1 MSDVRVRKLQE
12 FIKQEV
18 SSMLM
23 RGLKDP
29 RIGFVTV
36 TDVEVTGDLR
46 QATIYVSLFGSDEAK
61 KESLQAL
68 RHATGHIRSELGK
81 VLRLRYTPELAF
93 EADTSLDYSMHIESL
108 LHDIKKDEAAAGKA
122 EDGAE
127 KDDSS
132 HEND

>member
-18 SSMLM
+18 SNMLM

-46 QATIYVSLFGSDEAK
+46 QATI
-61 KESLQAL
+61 
-68 RHATGHIRSELGK
+68 
-81 VLRLRYTPELAF
+81 
-93 EADTSLDYSMHIESL
+93 
-108 LHDIKKDEAAAGKA
+108 
-122 EDGAE
+122 
-127 KDDSS
+127 
-132 HEND
+132 

>member
-46 QATIYVSLFGSDEAK
+46 QATIYVSLFGKDEEK
-61 KESLQAL
+61 KASLQAL
-68 RHATGHIRSELGK
+68 RHAAGHVRSELGK
-81 VLRLRYTPELAF
+81 VLRLRYIPEISF
-93 EADTSLDYSMHIESL
+93 DADTSLDYSMHIESL
-108 LHDIKKDEAAAGKA
+108 LHDIKKDEEEHG
-122 EDGAE
+122 
-127 KDDSS
+127 S
-132 HEND
+132 HN

>member
-46 QATIYVSLFGSDEAK
+46 QATIYVSLFGNDDAK

-68 RHATGHIRSELGK
+68 RHATSHIRSELGK

-108 LHDIKKDEAAAGKA
+108 LHDIKKDEALTGKTEA
-122 EDGAE
+122 DSE

-132 HEND
+132 HGDN

>member
-18 SSMLM
+18 GNMLM

-36 TDVEVTGDLR
+36 TEVEVTGDMR
-46 QATIYVSLFGSDEAK
+46 QATIYVSLFGKDEEKAA
-61 KESLQAL
+61 SLKGL
-68 RHATGHIRSELGK
+68 RNAAGHIRSELGK
-81 VLRLRYTPELAF
+81 LLHLRYTPEIAF

-108 LHDIKKDEAAAGKA
+108 LNDIKKEEAGAKKDEG
-122 EDGAE
+122 
-127 KDDSS
+127 S
-132 HEND
+132 HE